1 MEGSSDTKISDNR
14 TLGTMFE
21 NSSVNITKKEVCKDE
36 NMNSH
41 IGNPREMSILDDD
54 DDDIPLIDSQ
64 AEPEEVP
71 VGIENISERPKIVIK
86 PGNMYFNPSVLN
98 SPDIFHLRAPL
109 VSCENLLTPAM
120 SQEDIISKK

>member
-1 MEGSSDTKISDNR
+1 MENATVIKISDDN
-14 TLGTMFE
+14 TSGNISE
-21 NSSVNITKKEVCKDE
+21 KPSVNFDKKEVCKDE

-41 IGNPREMSILDDD
+41 TGNLLK

-64 AEPEEVP
+64 AEPEEIP
-71 VGIENISERPKIVIK
+71 VVIQNTKPKPMIVIK

-120 SQEDIISKK
+120 SQENIISNK

>member
-1 MEGSSDTKISDNR
+1 MEGSSGTKTSDNR

-21 NSSVNITKKEVCKDE
+21 SSSVKITEKEVCKDE

-41 IGNPREMSILDDD
+41 NGNPREMSILDDD

-64 AEPEEVP
+64 ADPEEAP
-71 VGIENISERPKIVIK
+71 VGIGNITERPKIVIK
-86 PGNMYFNPSVLN
+86 PVNMYFNPSVLN

-109 VSCENLLTPAM
+109 VSCENILTPAM
-120 SQEDIISKK
+120 SQENIICK